1 MEPTFPLF
9 RLPEN
14 VIIEVLRSTDH
25 AEQLLIFSQVSTKA
39 KNLVTSLGVR
49 ARKVYIEI
57 SDAIDLSVRFGPRSL
72 WGFRFRNDSND
83 QNAELDINR
92 PMCPN
97 YIFPY
102 KIIQQSTPFY
112 FSEWL
117 DHIRTI
123 FCYTKPPEVSFW
135 PGSERF
141 ELESL
146 KNMIK
151 NVTCLTISDE
161 IIDIQSKR
169 ILNTFKNL
177 NKLNLYENPF
187 EDTCE
192 VRKLFIQNF
201 GKIRFSGIY
210 SLDDMLLVNS
220 ENVRFWSSTTQK
232 QFNQFIKHWIRGSNP
247 RLQRMSLSIDE
258 TDSVSRDVL
267 LKGIRYVDVAKEKQ
281 LEICRKHKIDSDY
294 MVEIR
299 RKDGTPAVIA
309 VNERRHFLN
318 VHFVVLY

>member
-1 MEPTFPLF
+1 
-9 RLPEN
+9 
-14 VIIEVLRSTDH
+14 
-25 AEQLLIFSQVSTKA
+25 
-39 KNLVTSLGVR
+39 
-49 ARKVYIEI
+49 
-57 SDAIDLSVRFGPRSL
+57 
-72 WGFRFRNDSND
+72 
-83 QNAELDINR
+83 
-92 PMCPN
+92 
-97 YIFPY
+97 
-102 KIIQQSTPFY
+102 
-112 FSEWL
+112 
-117 DHIRTI
+117 
-123 FCYTKPPEVSFW
+123 
-135 PGSERF
+135 
-141 ELESL
+141 
-146 KNMIK
+146 MIK

-161 IIDIQSKR
+161 STDIQSKR

-177 NKLNLYENPF
+177 NKLTLYGNPF
-187 EDTCE
+187 EETCE

-220 ENVRFWSSTTQK
+220 EKAKFTHPISPN
-232 QFNQFIKHWIRGSNP
+232 QFNQFVKHWIRGSNP

-267 LKGIRYVDVAKEKQ
+267 LKGIRCVDVAKKEQ
-281 LEICRKHKIDSDY
+281 LEICRKHKIVSDD